1 MASRREGHLRTKA
14 VLLLGRAH
22 SNLSRGGGKDRN
34 TVTCVRPINAPASG
48 QGPFV
53 FGSGLK
59 PKHKDHQVFVLQG
72 TVAFLVCTGSG

>member
-1 MASRREGHLRTKA
+1 MASRREGHLRIKA
-14 VLLLGRAH
+14 VLLFGRAH
-22 SNLSRGGGKDRN
+22 SNLSRGGRDRN
-34 TVTCVRPINAPASG
+34 TVACVRPINAPASG

-59 PKHKDHQVFVLQG
+59 PKHKGHQAFVLQG